1 MSVDER
7 VMLFEPGDRVRVIRG
22 NSLNKTGEVVEY
34 QDGKVIVKS
43 DKGLVKPF
51 PPTWLAHVS
60 HSDPIPWDVGAE
72 PLQNESHTQQVVD
85 NGFSPPSSSV
95 EAEPLRMLTP
105 TPTSSL
111 TLAPTLDEAE
121 PLHCDAPLLTPTP
134 INSVTF
140 TEQVYEAFEAEPLQ
154 ALEMLRERLQKTAL
168 TNAWLESAGRGY
180 VRLVWHK
187 SMSKPPEYVDAK
199 DVAMWRDRI
208 AAGRAL
214 AHCDALLKYLR
225 SLDENL

>member
-1 MSVDER
+1 MSDLNER
-7 VMLFEPGDRVRVIRG
+7 VMLFEPGDRVRVTRG

-43 DKGLVKPF
+43 DRGLVKPF
-51 PPTWLAHVS
+51 PPTWLVRVS

-72 PLQNESHTQQVVD
+72 PLQNESHTQQGFD

-111 TLAPTLDEAE
+111 TLAPTSNEVE
-121 PLHCDAPLLTPTP
+121 PLHCDSPLLTSAPTNP
-134 INSVTF
+134 VTL
-140 TEQVYEAFEAEPLQ
+140 TEQVSEAFEAEPLQ
-154 ALEMLRERLQKTAL
+154 ALELLRERLQKTAL

-187 SMSKPPEYVDAK
+187 SMGKPPEYVDAK

-225 SLDENL
+225 SFSE